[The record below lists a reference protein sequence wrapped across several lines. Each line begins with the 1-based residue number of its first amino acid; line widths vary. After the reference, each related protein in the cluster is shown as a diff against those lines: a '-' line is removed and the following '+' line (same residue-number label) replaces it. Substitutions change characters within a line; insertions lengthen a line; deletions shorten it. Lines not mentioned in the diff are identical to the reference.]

1 MKIIKLI
8 IRVIIAMLWVYVALK
23 KIFSISEFKSV
34 LYKSALIESYQ
45 VDFLSII
52 LPIIEIIIFILLF
65 IRNATY
71 GYYLSLLML
80 LTYTGY
86 LIVLNDFSIYEGC
99 SCGGIFYSLS
109 YQEHLIVNG
118 IFIILNL
125 FILFVDDKKTSTN
138 TVYNS

>member
-1 MKIIKLI
+1 MLLA
-8 IRVIIAMLWVYVALK
+8 AMWAYVALK
-23 KIFSISEFKSV
+23 KILNVTEFKSV

-45 VDFLSII
+45 VDIISIV
-52 LPIIEIIIFILLF
+52 LPTMEIIIFVLLF
-65 IRNATY
+65 SRKKVF
-71 GYYLSLLML
+71 GYYLSLMLL

-118 IFIILNL
+118 IFLILNL
-125 FILFVDDKKTSTN
+125 LILFIDDEKKHTN
-138 TVYNS
+138 RNYSVPFS